1 LFRMSGRDR
10 SPGSKF
16 TDIRTGCTSSVNN
29 FLARRV
35 LPYDAKL
42 AANLAAFRSEPMF
55 MLISLIIRA
64 TVMAVVLTARLMYL
78 IFKAM
83 IMLTVALA
91 AAIST
96 SRASRQRKPIQR

>member
-1 LFRMSGRDR
+1 
-10 SPGSKF
+10 
-16 TDIRTGCTSSVNN
+16 
-29 FLARRV
+29 
-35 LPYDAKL
+35 
-42 AANLAAFRSEPMF
+42 MF